1 MLGSFWESFYFPVKE
16 EIWLVPPFYPFLP
29 SMKLALKSNNSIA
42 IYDYEVINMMEGQ
55 GNQRDVD
62 LDIVEPLSQPTNPT
76 ASRLLM

>member
-1 MLGSFWESFYFPVKE
+1 
-16 EIWLVPPFYPFLP
+16 
-29 SMKLALKSNNSIA
+29 MKLALKSNNSIA

-76 ASRLLM
+76 ASRLLMWENE